1 MVRRAKLS
9 AMTSINHE
17 SSVGLTEN
25 ISRKQIQVDSSRQT
39 NISKIL
45 ERKKKVSREIKSKC
59 RIFDFLEI
67 FWAVGAVKLCKL
79 IQLKVVENLRPQQVE
94 NPRKLQ

>member
-1 MVRRAKLS
+1 
-9 AMTSINHE
+9 MTSINHE

-59 RIFDFLEI
+59 RIFDFLEN

-79 IQLKVVENLRPQQVE
+79 IKLNVVKNLRPQQVE